1 MNKKLKNEI
10 AKAFN
15 APAPSRKTSFIRSMP
30 RPHISTKVFILSQ
43 IPFIKKSV
51 WLLSSL
57 ILLPAVWG
65 AYFTNEN
72 TVWVV
77 SAFIPFLAL
86 LLITES
92 AKSATYGM
100 NELEMAARFSLKSIV
115 LARMSILGIFN
126 GILFG
131 ILIPICHVAN
141 NISLI
146 QTGIYL
152 LVPYLLTTSTS
163 LYLVRKFAN
172 KEVIYWCMAIAVL
185 VSGINMI
192 LRYMADFLFQP
203 NYLAWWGLTAL
214 LLLGFVVKELYQ
226 TFKKTEGIIWNF
238 VLTD

>member
-10 AKAFN
+10 AKAFH
-15 APAPSRKTSFIRSMP
+15 APAPSRKTSFIRSIP
-30 RPHISTKVFILSQ
+30 RPYISTKTFMLSQ
-43 IPFIKKSV
+43 IPFIKTSV
-51 WLLSSL
+51 WLFSSL
-57 ILLPAVWG
+57 VLLPAVWG

-86 LLITES
+86 LFITES
-92 AKSATYGM
+92 AKSAIYGM

-126 GILFG
+126 VILLG

-146 QTGIYL
+146 QTGVYL
-152 LVPYLLTTSTS
+152 LAPYLLTTSTS
-163 LYLVRKFAN
+163 LYLVRKFVN
-172 KEVIYWCMAIAVL
+172 KEVLYWCMAIAVL
-185 VSGINMI
+185 VSGINMM

-203 NYLAWWGLTAL
+203 NDMVWWGLTVL

-238 VLTD
+238 ALTD